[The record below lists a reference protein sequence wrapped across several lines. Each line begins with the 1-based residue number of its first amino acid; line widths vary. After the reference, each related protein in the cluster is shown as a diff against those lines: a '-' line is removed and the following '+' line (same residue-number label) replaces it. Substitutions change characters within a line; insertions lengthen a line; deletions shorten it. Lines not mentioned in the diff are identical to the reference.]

1 MNKSVYAAIGNAA
14 AQENANA
21 KSINWAVSYLENT
34 EYDWM
39 AKQLESEEKRRG
51 KIYLKTLV
59 GCIVATLLLLA
70 PTVLLSDYLENMSH
84 AQYSSDNQ
92 RQATV
97 FRNDGIILWT
107 YNSQRFEKPL
117 SEIPYDGEA
126 NRITIDVDEN
136 GNYLGVGKVP
146 STFSGVWV
154 VIPSV
159 VLAMLIVMVGLW
171 VRFYVFPKKCPLVTL
186 YLKWANKVK
195 TPTIEGWLDYY
206 ANRT

>member
-146 STFSGVWV
+146 STFSGYAYSNGRFVGT
-154 VIPSV
+154 
-159 VLAMLIVMVGLW
+159 VLCISKEVSIS
-171 VRFYVFPKKCPLVTL
+171 YTL
-186 YLKWANKVK
+186 FKMGKQSKDAN
-195 TPTIEGWLDYY
+195 
-206 ANRT
+206 NRRVA